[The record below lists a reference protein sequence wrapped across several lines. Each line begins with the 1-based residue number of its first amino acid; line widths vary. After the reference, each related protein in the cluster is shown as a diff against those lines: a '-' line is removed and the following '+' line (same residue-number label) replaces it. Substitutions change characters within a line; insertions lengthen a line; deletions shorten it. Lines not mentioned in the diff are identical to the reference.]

1 MEYKG
6 NGTCSCLSLRGDM
19 PNWVKVAKFGP
30 SDINSIETLQANG
43 NIVAVLLERKRKRT
57 SVANRVVILRQ
68 THVESVQL
76 MLDYRWNAI
85 RERTLRVFGETGAR
99 EER

>member
-1 MEYKG
+1 MLQG
-6 NGTCSCLSLRGDM
+6 LSGTGLVWHRR
-19 PNWVKVAKFGP
+19 NWPARPFKQAQ
-30 SDINSIETLQANG
+30 ETLQANG
-43 NIVAVLLERKRKRT
+43 DIVAVLLERKRKRT

>member
-1 MEYKG
+1 MLQG
-6 NGTCSCLSLRGDM
+6 LSGTGLVWHQR
-19 PNWVKVAKFGP
+19 NWPACPFKQAQ
-30 SDINSIETLQANG
+30 ETLQANG

-76 MLDYRWNAI
+76 MLDHRWNAI
-85 RERTLRVFGETGAR
+85 RERTLRVFGEAGAR